1 MENSKQAANPNST
14 LPINKAKHKL
24 QKPISSDTCL
34 IEKLD
39 TTLRSLRGQYL
50 LLAFSG
56 GLDSTVLLHVL
67 ATTRQ
72 HYGFKVHALHVNHGL
87 HIAAADWAKHCEKL
101 CLAWGVP
108 LQVVAVDVLDK
119 NGLGLEAAARQ
130 ARYAA
135 LHSAAQALGVDWI
148 LTAHHQRDQAETLL
162 LQLMRGAGVKG
173 LAAMATCDSKRSLLR
188 PLLNTPQTQL
198 LKHASAH
205 QLVWCDD
212 ASNENTY
219 YSRNWVRHHLLP
231 VLLEANT
238 SVLAN
243 IARSAAHC
251 SEASDLLDNLAELD
265 AHILIGDQQQ
275 LKLARL
281 KELSFARAKNVLRW
295 WCGQNGLLM
304 PSTVVLEE
312 IYRQLMKAKSS
323 TRLVVQGRVLRC
335 YAGYA
340 YWCGVEVALSRH

>member
-1 MENSKQAANPNST
+1 MENSKQAANPNPT
-14 LPINKAKHKL
+14 LPINSAKHKL
-24 QKPISSDTCL
+24 PKPISSATGL
-34 IEKLD
+34 TEKLD
-39 TTLRSLRGQYL
+39 TTLRSLRGQYV

-56 GLDSTVLLHVL
+56 GLDSTVLLHLL

-72 HYGFKVHALHVNHGL
+72 HYGFQVHALHVHHGL
-87 HIAAADWAKHCEKL
+87 HIAADDWAKHCAKI
-101 CLAWGVP
+101 CLEWSVP
-108 LQVVAVDVLDK
+108 LQVVAVEVIDK
-119 NGLGLEAAARQ
+119 SGLGLEAAARQ

-135 LHSAAQALGVDWI
+135 LYRAAKALSVDWI

-173 LAAMATCDSKRSLLR
+173 LAAMASCDSKRSLLR
-188 PLLNTPQTQL
+188 PLLDTPQSQL
-198 LKHASAH
+198 LNYARAH

-219 YSRNWVRHHLLP
+219 YSRNWVRHTLLP
-231 VLLEANT
+231 VLLAANS

-243 IARSAAHC
+243 MARSATHC

-265 AHILIGDQQQ
+265 AHLLMTDQQQ

-281 KELSFARAKNVLRW
+281 QELSFARAKNVLRW

-304 PSTVVLEE
+304 PSAAVLEE
-312 IYRQLMKAKSS
+312 IYQQLMKAKSS
-323 TRLVVQGRVLRC
+323 TRL
-335 YAGYA
+335 
-340 YWCGVEVALSRH
+340 